1 MAKAKIKANTNTKV
15 KLNNWVIV
23 AVVVVAVLA
32 IVGGIACV
40 NIYLNPSNVSVSENQ
55 TNVQINK
62 GQEFT
67 IKLSSNA
74 TTGYSWNVDDVYD
87 KTIITKISSVY
98 KAPNTDL
105 TGAPGEEWWVFR
117 GTSTGTTSL
126 TFNYA
131 RSWETGVSPIN
142 SKTFNITVR

>member
-1 MAKAKIKANTNTKV
+1 MAKTKTSTKTKV

-74 TTGYSWNVDDVYD
+74 TTGYSWAVDDTYNKNV
-87 KTIITKISSVY
+87 ITKISNTY

-105 TGAPGEEWWVFR
+105 AGAAGEEWWVFK
-117 GTSTGTTSL
+117 GASAGTTSL
-126 TFNYA
+126 TLNYA
-131 RSWETGVSPIN
+131 RSWEGGVSPIN
-142 SKTFNITVR
+142 SKTFNITVK